1 MVCDVADEEVDA
13 DPEQKYR
20 KTRYRRDERRRGVC
34 CKEGPLQCRCE
45 SEERLWNCDAFYVG
59 FGEKVERVQVV
70 EKRLVL
76 VVLSLY
82 TGYGLL
88 EIYLLWFFN

>member
-1 MVCDVADEEVDA
+1 
-13 DPEQKYR
+13 
-20 KTRYRRDERRRGVC
+20 
-34 CKEGPLQCRCE
+34 
-45 SEERLWNCDAFYVG
+45 LWDCDAFYVG

-76 VVLSLY
+76 VVLSVY